1 MPMRV
6 VVLGERGGWHVG
18 RLAEAVGRRGHAV
31 EVVPWRMV
39 EATVGPGGLRF
50 APAAI
55 AAADV
60 VTVRGMPGIGTGSP
74 RLEDVI
80 FRMDALAQLEACGTP
95 VINRPRALEIA
106 IDKYLSLAVL
116 ARAGL
121 PVPRTCVVQGG
132 EAAVRAW
139 ESFAAPCVVK
149 PLFGSR
155 GRGISRVGSAAEA
168 AAVGE
173 AGVAYLQEF
182 IPHPGWDL
190 RVLVVADD
198 TFAMRRIAKAGEWR
212 TNVSLGGRPEAVELP
227 AATLDLARRA
237 AATVGATIAGV
248 DILPGPGGPVVLEV
262 NAVPAWRGL
271 QTVVQT
277 ELTDVVAAAV
287 LRAADLESSRRPE
300 VPAAGTKPFGRG
312 LSQDGRPGST

>member
-1 MPMRV
+1 MRV

-18 RLAEAVGRRGHAV
+18 RLAEALDRRGHAV
-31 EVVPWRMV
+31 DVVPWRAV
-39 EATVGPGGLRF
+39 EAAVDPGGPRF

-60 VTVRGMPGIGTGSP
+60 VAVRGMPGVGTAAP

-80 FRMDALAQLEACGTP
+80 FRMDAVAQLEASGTP

-106 IDKYLSLAVL
+106 IDKYLSLALL
-116 ARAGL
+116 ARAGI
-121 PVPRTCVVQGG
+121 PVPRTRVVQGV

-155 GRGISRVGSAAEA
+155 GRGIDRIGSAAEA
-168 AAVGE
+168 AAVGGM
-173 AGVAYLQEF
+173 GVAYLQEF
-182 IPHPGWDL
+182 IPHPGWDV
-190 RVLVVADD
+190 RVLVVGDE
-198 TFAMRRIAKAGEWR
+198 TFAMRRIAAAGEWR
-212 TNVSLGGRPEAVELP
+212 TNVSLGGRPEAIDLP
-227 AATLDLARRA
+227 PATIDLARRA

-271 QTVVQT
+271 QTVIET
-277 ELTDVVAAAV
+277 DLTAAVASAV
-287 LRAADLESSRRPE
+287 LRAAGLESAHRR
-300 VPAAGTKPFGRG
+300 
-312 LSQDGRPGST
+312 